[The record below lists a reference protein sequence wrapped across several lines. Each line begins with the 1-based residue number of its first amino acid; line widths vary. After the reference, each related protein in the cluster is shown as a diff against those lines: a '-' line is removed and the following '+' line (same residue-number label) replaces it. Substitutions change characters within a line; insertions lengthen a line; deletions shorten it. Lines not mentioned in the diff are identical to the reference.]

1 MKLKKPK
8 FWDYKKPNI
17 ISYILWPLSFFLQ
30 VIYNVS
36 KIINSKKKYKEIK
49 TICVGNIY
57 IGGTGKTSLSLKIYD
72 ILQRNKI
79 KTCFIK
85 KYYSDQSDEQKILEN
100 KGKLFNY
107 SKRKLSLEKA
117 INENYEMAIFDDG
130 LQDKSIEYDLN
141 IICFNNLNFIGNSM
155 TIPSGPLRENFKNIK
170 KYDCIFLNGNLE
182 NMENI
187 RNQIFNISPNNKI
200 FETKYIPLNINDF
213 NKNEKYLVFS
223 GIGNHNTFV
232 TMLKNNNF
240 NIARDIEFPDHYNY
254 SKNDLDKI
262 IKTSNEN
269 KLKILTTEKDFLRLK
284 TKPNEI
290 KFVKSKLEILNEKDF
305 LKILSELYG

>member
-17 ISYILWPLSFFLQ
+17 ISYILWPISFFLQ
-30 VIYNVS
+30 VIYNVN

-85 KYYSDQSDEQKILEN
+85 KYYSDQTDEQKILEN

-290 KFVKSKLEILNEKDF
+290 KFIKSKLEILNEKDF
-305 LKILSELYG
+305 LKILSELYV